1 MQCTNDLV
9 AKIGC
14 RFDAGLH
21 PVPFLVSIGFA
32 TLFGIVVMDGV
43 LMVKEITR
51 RRLMGQS
58 IDKAIIGSRVDLLR
72 PSLMAS
78 LVAIFGLVPASLA
91 TSLGSDVQRP
101 LATVIVWGLAGST
114 LLMLFVT
121 PAFYRLVVPSLPRE
135 EDDEVMVSS

>member
-1 MQCTNDLV
+1 MNLNV
-9 AKIGC
+9 S
-14 RFDAGLH
+14 AG
-21 PVPFLVSIGFA
+21 IGFA

-43 LMVKEITR
+43 LMAKEITR

-58 IDKAIIGSRVDLLR
+58 IDEAVIGSRVDLLR

-121 PAFYRLVVPSLPRE
+121 PAFYRLVVPSLPQVE
-135 EDDEVMVSS
+135 ANGE